1 MEKYKLVP
9 SVEYPTLF
17 RVIAL
22 RDIPN
27 KYAPVKEGEFGGFVE
42 SEKNLSQEGE
52 CWITEN
58 VVVARGA
65 VVEGNALV
73 EDSTI
78 HENARISGRARI
90 SESTIKGDTI
100 IEDAMVNSSD
110 VSGSSYIKGDAHLDD
125 CIVKDTKIE
134 ATEKFM
140 ILRSMLK
147 NKSMLS
153 GCGYIENLVMENSAI
168 AASHIVL
175 REGSKMEKSSLI
187 STCQVEL
194 SKFYMRKSILDL
206 KEFFISFAPV
216 SIINSK
222 ITSID
227 EFLNISDGASI
238 YFDEMTGILKGSI
251 FENTELLSARR
262 LNGDELDA
270 ICTKAIR
277 LIRMRAKTKTN
288 LVAKE
293 FVESYNRLKQFD
305 II

>member
-1 MEKYKLVP
+1 MEKYKLVT

-42 SEKNLSQEGE
+42 SEKNLSQEGD

-58 VVVARGA
+58 VVVAQDA
-65 VVEGNALV
+65 VVEGDALV
-73 EDSTI
+73 EDSMI
-78 HENARISGRARI
+78 HENARISGSARI

-100 IEDAMVNSSD
+100 IEDAMVNSSE

-125 CIVKDTKIE
+125 CIVHDTEIK

-147 NKSMLS
+147 KRSILS

-187 STCQVEL
+187 STCRVEL
-194 SKFYMRKSILDL
+194 SKFYMKKSILDL
-206 KEFFISFAPV
+206 KEFFLSFAPV
-216 SIINSK
+216 SIINSR
-222 ITSID
+222 ITSLG

-238 YFDEMTGILKGSI
+238 YFDEMKGILKGSI

-270 ICTKAIR
+270 ICVKAIR
-277 LIRMRAKTKTN
+277 LIRMRSKTKTN

-293 FVESYNRLKQFD
+293 FVESYNLLNQFG